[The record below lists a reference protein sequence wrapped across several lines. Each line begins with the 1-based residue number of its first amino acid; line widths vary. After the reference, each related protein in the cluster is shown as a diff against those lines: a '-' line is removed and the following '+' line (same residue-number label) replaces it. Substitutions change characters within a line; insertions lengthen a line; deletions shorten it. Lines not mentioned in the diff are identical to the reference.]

1 MQAVILAAGEG
12 TRLRPYTN
20 LTPKPLF
27 TIGGKPIITHIIDK
41 LSNLGVPNQDIFIVV
56 SYMKEEISGYL
67 RRFHENVKIVEQN
80 PNKKGTLAALESVKD
95 ELNDENVLVIYG
107 DLFFEDSLKE
117 IIDKDY
123 VICVTE
129 VEDVSKF
136 GKVITEGSYLKEIRE
151 KTESGRGF
159 IFAGILK
166 FRKDFFQVFSE
177 VKPNEKSGEY
187 YLTDAILLQNRK
199 TRFLVH
205 KLKGFWFDIG
215 NESSLLEA
223 RKVFYSRMSTLKS
236 NSPNS

>member
-41 LSNLGVPNQDIFIVV
+41 LNNLGISNSDIFVVV
-56 SYMKEEISGYL
+56 SYMKEEIIGYL
-67 RRFHENVKIVEQN
+67 RRFHNGVKFVEQN
-80 PNKKGTLAALESVKD
+80 FNRKGTLVALESVRNIINAED
-95 ELNDENVLVIYG
+95 ILVVYG

-117 IIDKDY
+117 IIYKDY
-123 VICVTE
+123 AIGVTE

-136 GKVITEGSYLKEIRE
+136 GKIEVEGNYLKEIKE
-151 KTESGRGF
+151 KSESGKGY

-166 FRKDFFQVFSE
+166 FKKDFFQVFDK

-187 YLTDAILLQNRK
+187 YLTDAILLQNNK
-199 TRFLVH
+199 TRFYVY
-205 KLKGFWFDIG
+205 KLNGFWFDIG
-215 NESSLLEA
+215 NEKSLLEA
-223 RKVFYSRMSTLKS
+223 RKIFYHKDFKL
-236 NSPNS
+236 